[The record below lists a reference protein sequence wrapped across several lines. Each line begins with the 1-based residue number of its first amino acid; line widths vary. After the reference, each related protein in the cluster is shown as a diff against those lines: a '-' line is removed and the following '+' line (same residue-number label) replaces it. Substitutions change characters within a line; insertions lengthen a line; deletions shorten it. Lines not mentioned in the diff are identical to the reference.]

1 VAITIK
7 DLARLCGVS
16 VGTVDRALRDR
27 EGIRPATRE
36 RILATAKEHGY
47 KPNIV
52 ARNLKTRRTWEIGL
66 IVHDLENEFFAEL
79 VNAVQETAWTKGY
92 FIQIAVSRRQPERER
107 SALEHMAG
115 RNVDGI
121 LLFPTSAD
129 PGFDAFLHG
138 LGRPLVT
145 IANRVSPVWPFVGL
159 RDRAVL
165 REATRQI
172 ISRGYRR
179 LLFVGPLDA
188 FPTRINLYEIEER
201 YRGLQEAAAET
212 PGVQTVLLSRADY
225 VERIRGMDLGS
236 VRTAVICA
244 SDIFALEIMTDL
256 RSRGVSV
263 PADVGIM
270 GFDSIDA
277 LRYISPRLS
286 TVEYP
291 VTRMGET
298 AFAMLVEA
306 RDGAGPDGGPGPRG
320 GPVPSIELDPRILWG
335 ESL

>member
-1 VAITIK
+1 MAITIK

-27 EGIRPATRE
+27 EGISRATRE
-36 RILATAKEHGY
+36 RILATAREHGY

-52 ARNLKTRRTWEIGL
+52 ARALKTRRTWDVGL

-79 VNAVQETAWTKGY
+79 VNAIQETAWKKGY
-92 FIQIAVSRRQPERER
+92 FIQIAVSRRDPERER
-107 SALEHMAG
+107 TALEHMAG

-121 LLFPTSAD
+121 LLFPTSVD
-129 PGFDAFLHG
+129 PGFDSFLRS
-138 LGRPLVT
+138 LGRPVVT

-159 RDRAVL
+159 TDRAIM

-179 LLFVGPLDA
+179 LAYVGPLDA
-188 FPTRINLYEIEER
+188 FPARINLYEIQER
-201 YRGLQEAAAET
+201 WAGLQEAAGES
-212 PGVQTVLLSRADY
+212 PGVQAMLLSRADY
-225 VERIRGMDLGS
+225 VEQVRRLDLAAA
-236 VRTAVICA
+236 RTAVVCA
-244 SDIFALEIMTDL
+244 SDIFALEILTDL
-256 RSRGVSV
+256 RTRGVHV
-263 PADVGIM
+263 PRDAGIM

-291 VTRMGET
+291 IQRMGEA
-298 AFAMLVEA
+298 AFSLLVEPREEA
-306 RDGAGPDGGPGPRG
+306 AGV
-320 GPVPSIELDPRILWG
+320 PVIELEPRILWG